1 MHELTI
7 AQNIIKM
14 VESEVGKRKLDQ
26 KIRRIVF
33 QAGRMNAIIP
43 ESLTFS
49 FDTIKKCHEN
59 LAETKL
65 VIQILPI
72 VVRCQTCGAESTIN
86 EPEFI
91 CQHCSGTEIE
101 MLSGSEMFVESIEI
115 DEE

>member
-1 MHELTI
+1 LTI
-7 AQNIIKM
+7 AENIIKM
-14 VESEVGKRKLDQ
+14 VELEVGKRKPDQ

-49 FDTIKKCHEN
+49 FDTIKKYHSN
-59 LAETKL
+59 LAEAEL

-72 VVRCQTCGAESTIN
+72 TVHCQSCGAESTID